1 MTSYTRKLY
10 SRDPA
15 AAVAFHRQSKVERAM
30 ATHSQPY
37 DPAKATV
44 CPYGQTYCVQNDLS
58 AHDCPVCKHEST
70 IRSRRL
76 AFMEGH

>member
-37 DPAKATV
+37 DPAKDTETKLQRH
-44 CPYGQTYCVQNDLS
+44 GS
-58 AHDCPVCKHEST
+58 KT
-70 IRSRRL
+70 IHSRRL
-76 AFMEGH
+76 DFLEGH